1 MNSDIDHLEELC
13 TPRIY
18 SAIEYERE
26 LGGFEDVRYL
36 LGEDAAP
43 EIHTLESY
51 VHERSFGRIE
61 KIAVNTFITTR
72 LVFFGVFF
80 LLCFGG
86 LLEDWR
92 ERLCVFWVFCK
103 PGHHGD
109 DDGKDDGDCDEE
121 GCHLTCDLDVFVE
134 LWHGI

>member
-72 LVFFGVFF
+72 PCLFWGIFFA
-80 LLCFGG
+80 LLRRLAGG
-86 LLEDWR
+86 LEGAALCLLGLLQAWPSWR
-92 ERLCVFWVFCK
+92 
-103 PGHHGD
+103 
-109 DDGKDDGDCDEE
+109 
-121 GCHLTCDLDVFVE
+121 
-134 LWHGI
+134 

>member
-1 MNSDIDHLEELC
+1 MEELC

-80 LLCFGG
+80 LLWLRRLAGG
-86 LLEDWR
+86 LEGAALCLLGLLQAWPSWR
-92 ERLCVFWVFCK
+92 
-103 PGHHGD
+103 
-109 DDGKDDGDCDEE
+109 
-121 GCHLTCDLDVFVE
+121 
-134 LWHGI
+134 

>member
-72 LVFFGVFF
+72 PCLFWGIFFALASAACWRIGGSGFVS
-80 LLCFGG
+80 FGSSASLAIMAMMMARTTVTAMKRG
-86 LLEDWR
+86 A
-92 ERLCVFWVFCK
+92 
-103 PGHHGD
+103 
-109 DDGKDDGDCDEE
+109 
-121 GCHLTCDLDVFVE
+121 
-134 LWHGI
+134 I